1 MYTTICGDAMK
12 QAIVQVVS
20 RENGNIN
27 CKTIKAA
34 TYEFTIATRAKW
46 EMVIAAE
53 DMEMR
58 PGEFKKLRVK
68 EINIEPDTIAIP
80 CTFTHHAIVSLIK
93 VGTEGGTKPVDNER
107 IITHAYVLGQ
117 ESGKVHSGDLIAVL
131 NIFPIMFTR
140 EAMKP
145 ISID

>member
-1 MYTTICGDAMK
+1 MK

-20 RENGNIN
+20 RENGDLN

-58 PGEFKKLRVK
+58 AGEFKKLRVE
-68 EINIEPDTIAIP
+68 EIRIEPDTIAIP

-107 IITHAYVLGQ
+107 IITYAYVLGQ
-117 ESGKVHSGDLIAVL
+117 ESGRVHKGDLIAVL

-145 ISID
+145 VPIT